1 MIVSKNYFLL
11 FIALTIFFP
20 YIPAVI
26 GGLDVQPLLIF
37 SSSFFLLLLL
47 LSSNKMHQEF
57 LINKAIFITTFFIII
72 WTTLT
77 FFINNSSDSNF
88 SRFLG
93 TIIFFIYVLI
103 GSLKINFLNRF
114 ASIFFLGIYAVFT
127 IIYFYT
133 DGFVESI
140 LIKSRDANQFT
151 SALSSGRGSSALSP
165 EPSFFANQVFMIY
178 LFTKIFL
185 WSKTD
190 TLQKWLTFLLSS
202 SLLILSLSVTGF
214 IYFLIILFTFLRTSH
229 FFLLCFISF
238 FLILIF
244 LEKLL
249 LLDVRFIFFLQTA
262 YESFTSGS
270 LTLQDTSFLVR
281 LNSFFA
287 YLDQFFIHPFLGNGF
302 KLYAGGG
309 LISLAAELGI
319 IGLTFLFGI
328 LTLPFISNLRVSDSI
343 GVFLWLLINTIS
355 GSIANPGLG
364 IFIGMLWSRFLIR
377 DSINEK

>member
-11 FIALTIFFP
+11 LIALTIIFP

-26 GGLDVQPLLIF
+26 GSLDVQPLLIF
-37 SSSFFLLLLL
+37 SSSFLLLLLL
-47 LSSNKMHQEF
+47 LSSNKIHQEL
-57 LINKAIFITTFFIII
+57 LINKAICITTIFLII
-72 WTTLT
+72 WTVLT
-77 FFINNSSDSNF
+77 FFINNSPDSNF

-114 ASIFFLGIYAVFT
+114 TSIFFLGIYAVFT

-133 DGFVESI
+133 DGFIESI

-178 LFTKIFL
+178 LFTKIFF
-185 WSKTD
+185 WREVETQ
-190 TLQKWLTFLLSS
+190 QKWLIFFISS

-214 IYFLIILFTFLRTSH
+214 IYFLIVLFTFLRTSH
-229 FFLLCFISF
+229 FFLLCSSSL

-244 LEKLL
+244 SEKLF
-249 LLDVRFIFFLQTA
+249 LLDIRVIFFLQTA
-262 YESFTSGS
+262 YESLSSGS

-287 YLDQFFIHPFLGNGF
+287 YLDQFMAHPFLGNGF
-302 KLYAGGG
+302 ILYGGGG

-319 IGLTFLFGI
+319 IGLFFIFGI
-328 LTLPFISNLRVSDSI
+328 LTMPFISNLRVSDSI
-343 GVFLWLLINTIS
+343 GVFLWLLMNTIS

-364 IFIGMLWSRFLIR
+364 IFIGMLWRRFLMR
-377 DSINEK
+377 G